1 MVWKVQKI
9 REVDYGC
16 EERQPGESLKVLVIL
31 ENEQGEERRILE
43 EDEWLYENQ
52 IEEGS
57 LWPKKESKVNFF
69 SIRKPEI
76 WTKGESCRIVSIGW
90 ESGKISITDERS

>member
-9 REVDYGC
+9 READYGC

-57 LWPKKESKVNFF
+57 LWPEKKSQK
-69 SIRKPEI
+69 
-76 WTKGESCRIVSIGW
+76 
-90 ESGKISITDERS
+90 